1 MKKILDVS
9 KLKKIYHTNKE
20 EIFALKDINFDV
32 FQGEFISIVGPS
44 GCGKSTILSIL
55 CNFYIMV
62 IKLPICYKMTHYY
75 LL

>member
-55 CNFYIMV
+55 CNLIDKSSGNISLYVSI
-62 IKLPICYKMTHYY
+62 
-75 LL
+75 